1 MMFMNDPALKK
12 LITDLSEGNEITSTW
27 VKKKYCW

>member
-12 LITDLSEGNEITSTW
+12 LITDLSEGNEITST
-27 VKKKYCW
+27 